1 MIQLKPIAKA
11 VNELYISS
19 NNNISIINTALKK
32 KLINAEEYHTITGVY
47 YVEPVPTLDE
57 LKSQRIKESNEAL
70 QEWYKT
76 HKMTSSARGGT
87 PAEYSVSADKQ
98 AYFSSELGTNVIL
111 SQYQPILDALNL
123 KCIFSWNASGEP
135 CEPWDDTEKIQLAA
149 EMYIFVK
156 RRVSEQQYWESIIMK
171 CNSKE
176 EVDNVGPWDYD
187 NCTHGAIDE
196 YGNYKNMG
204 AETNPEDDEV
214 LENPDNP

>member
-19 NNNISIINTALKK
+19 NNIAIVNTALKK
-32 KLINAEEYHTITGVY
+32 HMIDEEEYHTITGIY
-47 YVEPVPTLDE
+47 YVEPEPTLDE
-57 LKSQRIKESNEAL
+57 MKALKIKESNDAL
-70 QEWYKT
+70 QEWYRT
-76 HKMTSSARGGT
+76 HKMVSSARGGV
-87 PAEYSVSADKQ
+87 PAEYSVSSDKQ
-98 AYFSSELGTNVIL
+98 MYFSSELGTNVIL

-135 CEPWDDTEKIQLAA
+135 CEPWTDTEKIQLAA

-156 RRVSEQQYWESIIMK
+156 RRVSEQQYWESMIMK

-187 NCTHGAIDE
+187 NCSHGAIDE
-196 YGNYKNMG
+196 FGNYKNMNTQPNTDEG
-204 AETNPEDDEV
+204 EV